1 MKPVEFDPIASAR
14 KHLIGGLVVAGIFGV
29 GAVGYA
35 ATTELSGAVIAQGL
49 LVVDSNVKKVQ
60 HPTGGVV
67 GELRVRDGD
76 RVKAGDILVRLDE
89 TQTRANLA
97 IITKSLDEM
106 AAREAREK
114 AERDDA
120 ETVRFPDELVSRGD
134 DPAVT
139 EVLTGELK
147 LFETRRVAR
156 NGQKNQLREEIR
168 GIEVQRE
175 ARVAQIEW
183 IKKELVG
190 INDLWEKNLIPYTR
204 LTTLEREASRLDGER
219 GQLISSAAQAQV
231 KMLQVDQDM
240 RAEVG
245 KDLAEIRAKQSE
257 LVEKRIAAEDQLKR
271 IDIRAPQDGVVHQSS
286 VHTVGGVIGP
296 AEQIMLVVPD
306 ADVLAV
312 EAKIQPQD
320 IDQVR
325 PGQTAG
331 LRFSAFNQRTTP
343 ELNGKVDIVSADVT
357 QDQKTGA
364 TYYTVRISVPVNEV
378 ARLDG
383 LKLVAGM
390 PVETFIRTGERTV
403 VSYLMRPLND
413 QVARAFKE
421 K

>member
-1 MKPVEFDPIASAR
+1 MNAAEFDPIASAR
-14 KHLIGGLVVAGIFGV
+14 RHLIAGAVVAGVLGV
-29 GAVGYA
+29 GVGGYA
-35 ATTELSGAVIAQGL
+35 ATTELSGAIVAQGQ
-49 LVVDSNVKKVQ
+49 LVVDSNVKKAQ

-67 GELRVRDGD
+67 GEVRVRDGD
-76 RVKAGDILVRLDE
+76 RVRAGDILVRLDE
-89 TQTRANLA
+89 TQTKANLA

-106 AAREAREK
+106 AAREARDK

-120 ETVRFPDELVSRGD
+120 ETVRFADELLSRVD
-134 DPAVT
+134 DPQVA
-139 EVLTGELK
+139 EVLTGERK
-147 LFETRRVAR
+147 LFETRRAAR
-156 NGQKNQLREEIR
+156 EGLKNQLREEIR
-168 GIEVQRE
+168 GLEVQRE
-175 ARVAQIEW
+175 ARGAQIEW

-190 INDLWEKNLIPYTR
+190 IRDLWDKNLVPYTR
-204 LTTLEREASRLDGER
+204 LTTLEREASRLEGER
-219 GQLISSAAQAQV
+219 GQLISSAAQAEV
-231 KMLQVDQDM
+231 KILQVDQDM

-245 KDLAEIRAKQSE
+245 KDLADIRGKQSE
-257 LVEKRIAAEDQLKR
+257 LVEKRVAAQDQLMR
-271 IDIRAPQDGVVHQSS
+271 IDIRAPQDGVVHQST

-296 AEQIMLVVPD
+296 AEQIMLIVPD
-306 ADVLAV
+306 ADLLAV

-325 PGQTAG
+325 VGQTAG

-343 ELNGKVDIVSADVT
+343 ELDGKVTVVSADVT
-357 QDQKTGA
+357 QDQKSGA
-364 TYYTVRISVPVNEV
+364 TFYTVRIAVPASEV
-378 ARLDG
+378 ARLEG